1 MSVTF
6 AQVTTTEITKLATS
20 RVSRSAIL
28 VYVAISS
35 HLRDLQGTSK
45 AFPSTRRLILM
56 LGGAVSRCSL
66 FRALKELEA
75 AGLIKR
81 DRTKERRSN
90 TYDLTL
96 RRAIGNWLRT
106 LKDWKPRRKTKTKVS
121 EVIPSPYGIRSDTR
135 KIPSEREFF
144 IKAPETEEELKKS
157 IQNGEPIN
165 AELAVRYLTS
175 ESWKWIQSKY
185 PQVYSQLLGL

>member
-6 AQVTTTEITKLATS
+6 AQITTTEITKLATS

-35 HLRDLQGTSK
+35 HLRDLEGTSK
-45 AFPSTRRLILM
+45 AFPSTRRLLSL
-56 LGGAVSRCSL
+56 LGGAVSRSCL
-66 FRALKELEA
+66 FRALNELEK

-81 DRTKERRSN
+81 ERTKARRSN

-96 RRAIGNWLRT
+96 RKAIGNWLRT
-106 LKDWKPRRKTKTKVS
+106 LDNWRPRRKKTRVSKPTPTPYGVVS
-121 EVIPSPYGIRSDTR
+121 ETH
-135 KIPSEREFF
+135 KIPSGKEFF
-144 IKAPETEEELKKS
+144 INEPDIEEKLKQS
-157 IQNGEPIN
+157 IKTGEPIN

-175 ESWKWIQSKY
+175 ESWRWIQSSY
-185 PQVYSQLLGL
+185 PKVYSQLLGF

>member
-1 MSVTF
+1 MSIAF
-6 AQVTTTEITKLATS
+6 AQITTSELTKLATS

-35 HLRDLQGTSK
+35 HLRGLTDCSK
-45 AFPSTRRLILM
+45 AFPSTRRLLSL

-75 AGLIKR
+75 ANLIKR
-81 DRTKERRSN
+81 ERTKTRRSN

-96 RRAIGNWLRT
+96 RRAVGNWLRT
-106 LKDWKPRRKTKTKVS
+106 LKDWRPKRKKTKVS
-121 EVIPSPYGIRSDTR
+121 KVIPSPYGIECETH
-135 KIPSEREFF
+135 KIPSGREFF
-144 IKAPETEEELKKS
+144 IKEPDIEEKLKLS
-157 IQNGEPIN
+157 IKNGEPIN

-175 ESWKWIQSKY
+175 ESWKWIQSSY
-185 PQVYSQLLGL
+185 PQVYPQLLGV

>member
-6 AQVTTTEITKLATS
+6 AQITTTEITKLATS

-45 AFPSTRRLILM
+45 AFPSTRRLLSL
-56 LGGAVSRCSL
+56 LGGAVSRSCL

-75 AGLIKR
+75 ASLIKR
-81 DRTKERRSN
+81 ERTKTRRSN

-96 RRAIGNWLRT
+96 RKAIGNWLKSLSHWSPR
-106 LKDWKPRRKTKTKVS
+106 KVARRRVSKPT
-121 EVIPSPYGIRSDTR
+121 PCPYGPKNDTH
-135 KIPSEREFF
+135 KIPSGKEFF
-144 IKAPETEEELKKS
+144 IRDAEIEEKLKTSIKS
-157 IQNGEPIN
+157 GNQIN
-165 AELAVRYLTS
+165 PELAVRSFTS
-175 ESWKWIQSKY
+175 ETWNWIQRQY
-185 PQVYSQLLGL
+185 PEVYSELLRI

>member
-6 AQVTTTEITKLATS
+6 AQITTTEITKLATS

-45 AFPSTRRLILM
+45 AFPSTRRLLSL
-56 LGGAVSRCSL
+56 LGGAVSRSCL

-75 AGLIKR
+75 ASLIKR
-81 DRTKERRSN
+81 ERTKTRRSN

-96 RRAIGNWLRT
+96 RKAIGNWLRT
-106 LKDWKPRRKTKTKVS
+106 LKEWQPRRKEKRVSKTTPAS
-121 EVIPSPYGIRSDTR
+121 YGAENDTY
-135 KIPSEREFF
+135 KIPSGKEFF
-144 IKAPETEEELKKS
+144 IKAPEIEEKFLVEQNSLINLGSDSNTLPARPKS
-157 IQNGEPIN
+157 ISLYFIC
-165 AELAVRYLTS
+165 S
-175 ESWKWIQSKY
+175 
-185 PQVYSQLLGL
+185 LG